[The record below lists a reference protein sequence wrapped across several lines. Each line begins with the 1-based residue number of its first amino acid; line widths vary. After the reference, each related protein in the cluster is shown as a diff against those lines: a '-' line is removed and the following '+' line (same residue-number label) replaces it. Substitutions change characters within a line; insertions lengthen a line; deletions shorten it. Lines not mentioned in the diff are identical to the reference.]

1 MYEILTTLRQ
11 QYQGSIPLLSIEKYL
26 NKLEELSRKNRA
38 VDEKLY
44 EIENLRANLIS
55 KHAVFDQILDVSKNK
70 CLIEEDS
77 CPHKLK
83 YIMMVSKTPYVKA
96 TPMIAII
103 YTYLYLSLQQSVNTR
118 EIEHINKK
126 LKAMETSQED
136 LMKHCTNIERTLVL
150 LNQGFEKTG
159 TNDRRRSIG
168 EDTDDQSVQMELED
182 VQSEDDSNS
191 PRSRFLKMFS

>member
-1 MYEILTTLRQ
+1 MTTLRQ
-11 QYQGSIPLLSIEKYL
+11 QYQGSIPLISIEKYL

-83 YIMMVSKTPYVKA
+83 YIMMVS
-96 TPMIAII
+96 
-103 YTYLYLSLQQSVNTR
+103 
-118 EIEHINKK
+118 
-126 LKAMETSQED
+126 
-136 LMKHCTNIERTLVL
+136 
-150 LNQGFEKTG
+150 
-159 TNDRRRSIG
+159 
-168 EDTDDQSVQMELED
+168 
-182 VQSEDDSNS
+182 
-191 PRSRFLKMFS
+191 